1 MALDVLHAML
11 DPQLLLFIFVGVGA
25 GIFIG
30 CLPGLTSTMG
40 VALVL
45 PLTFGMDADVGIML
59 LLGVYFGAVYGGS
72 ISAILLRTPGTPAA
86 AATVLDGYEFSKRG
100 EAGRAL
106 GLSTIS
112 SFTGGIVSCL
122 VLMLIS
128 PQLAKL
134 ALHFS
139 SPEFFMLAVFGLTVI
154 ASVSGKS
161 LAKGLICGAFG
172 FFLSCIGIDS
182 MTGFLRFTFGQIH
195 LYSGVSYIPVM
206 IGLFAMSQAFQGIE
220 EIKTKTKVDSNVKH
234 VIPPKSDWKLIG
246 KLAPIFGLVGTFIGI
261 IPGAGT
267 DIAAFV
273 SYGQVKNMPKHP
285 EKFGTGI
292 PEGIIAPEA
301 GNNGVTGGAL
311 IPMLTLGVPGDSVAA
326 IMIGALTIQGL
337 QPGPML
343 FKENA
348 VLVYTIF
355 AGAFIANCCMALL
368 GLSCIRV
375 FIKVLSVPKQI
386 LVPVIMVLCVVGSY
400 AMSNSVFDIWIML
413 IFGILGYFLQKLE
426 ASASPIILGL
436 ILGPMAETH
445 FKRALLMAGGSYSTF
460 VSSGICIGFAV
471 LICISL
477 SIPIIQRRSREKSE
491 KWKAG

>member
-1 MALDVLHAML
+1 MILEVLSSVL
-11 DPQLLLFIFVGVGA
+11 NPQLLIFIFLGVSA

-106 GLSTIS
+106 GISTVS
-112 SFTGGIVSCL
+112 SFIGGVISCL
-122 VLMLIS
+122 ILMLIS

-134 ALHFS
+134 ALEFS

-161 LAKGLICGAFG
+161 LAKGIICGAFG
-172 FFLSCIGIDS
+172 FLLSCVGIDG
-182 MTGFLRFTFGQIH
+182 MNGYQRFTFGQVA
-195 LYSGVSYIPVM
+195 LYSGISYIPVM
-206 IGLFAMSQAFQGIE
+206 IGLFAMSQAFNGVE
-220 EIKTKTKVDSNVKH
+220 EILQKTTVDTDVKKVL
-234 VIPPKSDWKLIG
+234 PAKSDWKLIG

-273 SYGQVKNMPKHP
+273 SYGQVKNMSKHP

-343 FKENA
+343 FRENA

-375 FIKVLSVPKQI
+375 FIRVLSVPKQI
-386 LVPVIMVLCVVGSY
+386 LVPVIMLLCVIGSY
-400 AMSNSVFDIWIML
+400 AMQNSVFDIWIML
-413 IFGILGYFLQKLE
+413 VFGIIGFFLQKIDV
-426 ASASPIILGL
+426 SVSPAILGL
-436 ILGPMAETH
+436 ILGPMAESH
-445 FKRALLMAGGSYSTF
+445 FKRALLMAGGNYMTF
-460 VSSGICIGFAV
+460 VSTKITLVFAA

-477 SIPIIQRRSREKSE
+477 CIPLFQKYAAKRQK
-491 KWKAG
+491 G

>member
-1 MALDVLHAML
+1 MALEVLSAIL
-11 DPQLLLFIFVGVGA
+11 DPQLLFFIFLGVGA

-106 GLSTIS
+106 GLSTLS
-112 SFTGGIVSCL
+112 SFTGGVVSCII
-122 VLMLIS
+122 LMLIS

-172 FFLSCIGIDS
+172 FLLSCVGIDGI
-182 MTGFLRFTFGQIH
+182 TGFPRFTFNSVN
-195 LYSGVSYIPVM
+195 LYSGISYIPVM

-220 EIKTKTKVDSNVKH
+220 EIMNKQTVDSHVKN
-234 VIPPKSDWKLIG
+234 VIPPRSDWKLIA
-246 KLAPIFGLVGTFIGI
+246 KLAPIFGMVGTFIGI

-273 SYGQVKNMPKHP
+273 SYGQVKNMSKHP

-355 AGAFIANCCMALL
+355 AGAFIANCCMVLL

-400 AMSNSVFDIWIML
+400 AMSNNVFDIWIML
-413 IFGILGYFLQKLE
+413 IFGIIGYFLQKME

-445 FKRALLMAGGSYSTF
+445 FKRALLMSGGSYATF
-460 VSSGICIGFAV
+460 VSSVITIVFAV

-477 SIPIIQRRSREKSE
+477 SIPLIQRRAK
-491 KWKAG
+491 KAAER

>member
-1 MALDVLHAML
+1 MVSGVLSAIL
-11 DPQLLLFIFVGVGA
+11 QPQLLLFIVLGVGA

-45 PLTFGMDADVGIML
+45 PLTFGMQADVGIML

-106 GLSTIS
+106 GLSTMS
-112 SFTGGIVSCL
+112 SFVGGVVSCI
-122 VLMLIS
+122 VLMLVA

-134 ALHFS
+134 ALKFS

-154 ASVSGKS
+154 ASVSGNMLS
-161 LAKGLICGAFG
+161 KGIICGALG
-172 FFLSCIGIDS
+172 FLMSCVGIENL
-182 MTGFLRFTFGQIH
+182 TGFPRFTFGFVN
-195 LYSGVSYIPVM
+195 LYGGISPIPVM
-206 IGLFAMSQAFQGIE
+206 IGLFAMSQAFQGVE
-220 EIKTKTKVDSNVKH
+220 EIMNKTTVDSDVKN
-234 VIPPKSDWKLIG
+234 VIPTKSDFKLIG
-246 KLAPIFGLVGTFIGI
+246 KLAPIFGLVGTIIGI

-267 DIAAFV
+267 EIAAFV
-273 SYGQVKNMPKHP
+273 SYAQAKNMSKHP

-326 IMIGALTIQGL
+326 IMIGALTVQGL

-343 FKENA
+343 FKENT

-355 AGAFIANCCMALL
+355 AGAFIANCCMAIL
-368 GLSCIRV
+368 GLSCVRL
-375 FIKVLSVPKQI
+375 FIKVLSVPKNVLI
-386 LVPVIMVLCVVGSY
+386 PVIMTLCVVGSY
-400 AMSNSVFDIWIML
+400 AMANSIFDVWLML
-413 IFGILGYFLQKLE
+413 IFGIIGYFLNKLDV
-426 ASASPIILGL
+426 SASPAILGL
-436 ILGPMAETH
+436 ILGTMAESH
-445 FKRALLMAGGSYSTF
+445 FKRALLMSNGNYGTF
-460 VSSGICIGFAV
+460 FSSSITIVFAV

-477 SIPIIQRRSREKSE
+477 SVPFIQRRSK
-491 KWKAG
+491 KVKG

>member
-1 MALDVLHAML
+1 MILQVLSAVMN
-11 DPQLLLFIFVGVGA
+11 PQLILFIFIGVA
-25 GIFIG
+25 SGIFIG

-45 PLTFGMDADVGIML
+45 PLTFGMEPDIGIML

-106 GLSTIS
+106 GLSTMS
-112 SFTGGIVSCL
+112 SFVGGIVSCI
-122 VLMLIS
+122 VLMILS

-134 ALHFS
+134 ALKFG

-154 ASVSGKS
+154 ASVSGHS
-161 LAKGLICGAFG
+161 LSKGIICGTLG
-172 FFLSCIGIDS
+172 FLLSCIGIDGL
-182 MTGFLRFTFGQIH
+182 TGFPRFTFGQVN

-206 IGLFAMSQAFQGIE
+206 IGLFAMSQGFQGIE
-220 EIKTKTKVDSNVKH
+220 EIMTKTKVSTNVKH
-234 VIPPKSDWKLIG
+234 VFPAKSDWKIIG
-246 KLAPIFGLVGTFIGI
+246 KLAPIFGLLGTFIGI

-273 SYGQVKNMPKHP
+273 SYGQAKNMSKHP

-292 PEGIIAPEA
+292 PEGIVAPEA

-368 GLSCIRV
+368 GISCIRV
-375 FIKVLSVPKQI
+375 FIKVLSVPKEI

-400 AMSNSVFDIWIML
+400 AMSNSIFDVWIML
-413 IFGILGYFLQKLE
+413 GFGILGYFLQKMQ
-426 ASASPIILGL
+426 ASASPAILGL
-436 ILGPMAETH
+436 ILGGMAESH
-445 FKRALLMAGGSYSTF
+445 FKRALLMAEGSYATF
-460 VSSGICIGFAV
+460 ISSPIAIAFLV
-471 LICISL
+471 LICVSL
-477 SIPIIQRRSREKSE
+477 MIPLIQKY
-491 KWKAG
+491 KKKATT

>member
-11 DPQLLLFIFVGVGA
+11 DPQLLLFIFVRVGA

-161 LAKGLICGAFG
+161 LARGLICGAFG

-273 SYGQVKNMPKHP
+273 SYGQVKNMSKHP